1 MENKLLLKLTESAI
15 NEAVKGNWNEAIVL
29 NKEILKFNEDSIDPY
44 LRIGY
49 AHMQLNEFNEAK
61 KYYLEA
67 IKIQSG
73 NQIAKN
79 NLEKIKILT
88 DKNAKPSK
96 SKSLKEIKI
105 DPNLFLNVLGKTKI
119 LNLVNIGHVE
129 VLVQLTIG
137 EEVFLKEKKR
147 RIEVRTKDNEYVGA
161 FPDDL
166 SKRIIF
172 FLKNKSEYMIY
183 IKEATKSNVEIFIKE
198 IKKGKKVAKYIS
210 FPKDVQDNMKLMVE
224 NEESAA
230 MEESDEEA
238 IPVID
243 LEKLAEEIAE
253 KEASTEEDAAHFEEE
268 KEEFDE

>member
-1 MENKLLLKLTESAI
+1 MENKLLMKLTGSAVD
-15 NEAVKGNWNEAIVL
+15 EAVKGNWKEAIKL
-29 NKEILKFNEDSIDPY
+29 NEEILKINEESIDPY

-49 AHMQLNEFNEAK
+49 AHMQLNEYNEAK
-61 KYYLEA
+61 EYYLKA

-96 SKSLKEIKI
+96 NKALKDIKI

-119 LNLVNIGHVE
+119 LNLVNIGHIE

-137 EEVFLKEKKR
+137 EEVFMKEKKR
-147 RIEVRTKDNEYVGA
+147 RIEVRTKDNEYIGA

-172 FLKNKSEYMIY
+172 FLKNKSEYTIY
-183 IKEATKSNVEIFIKE
+183 VKEATKNYVEVFIKE

-224 NEESAA
+224 SEEANV
-230 MEESDEEA
+230 EETDEEA
-238 IPVID
+238 VPVID

-253 KEASTEEDAAHFEEE
+253 KESNTEEDAAHFEEE
-268 KEEFDE
+268 KDEFDE